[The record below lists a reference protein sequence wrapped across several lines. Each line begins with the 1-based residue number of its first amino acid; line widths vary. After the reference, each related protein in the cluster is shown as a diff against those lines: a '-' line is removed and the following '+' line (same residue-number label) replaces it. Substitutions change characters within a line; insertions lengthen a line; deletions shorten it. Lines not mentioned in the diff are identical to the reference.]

1 MYTSCLCRE
10 LSPVGVRLLNR
21 RRRHAL
27 QLRWWRWRAGRG
39 ACAGSGSTPI
49 RRPNRRR
56 WRKKRAGC
64 EAKEIEIA
72 SRGADSQS
80 AAPALVPAPPKAH
93 GTRGRGAYPRARRGA
108 CKNNRI
114 RKVAMPWK
122 SRCRIFLARE
132 NRRAVFGRFREA
144 NIARSL
150 TVWADC
156 RRNSFAREFRPRYI
170 APVMARKGHRR

>member
-1 MYTSCLCRE
+1 MSLPRAVTGRRSAFE
-10 LSPVGVRLLNR
+10 SPPP
-21 RRRHAL
+21 
-27 QLRWWRWRAGRG
+27 
-39 ACAGSGSTPI
+39 ACASTPMVALASWSWCL
-49 RRPNRRR
+49 RRERQYSNSAAEPQAMAQ
-56 WRKKRAGC
+56 KRAGC

-156 RRNSFAREFRPRYI
+156 RRNSFVRESRPRYT